1 MPVDLTASS
10 GRGVRPRVRPER
22 SLADIATHLRV
33 EAPVEGGPTVTGL
46 SLNTQRVES
55 GDLFLALPG
64 ARAHGIDFAGEAVQL
79 GAVAILTDPEGASRA
94 PAGIPVL
101 AVDHPRDR
109 MAALSSWFYDH
120 PSNAFVTVGITGTQ
134 GKTTTTYLAEAAL
147 GSRKAGLV
155 GTIGTRIAR
164 EPVGSALT
172 TPEAP
177 ELQALFAVM
186 REQQVEACVMEVSSH
201 AVVQGRVDGF
211 QFDTCVFLNLGRD
224 HLDFHVTLEDYFLAK
239 AALFTPE
246 RTEQAVVNI
255 DDDHGRALVDLIGTK
270 LPVTTFSTAGRPADW
285 QAVNIR
291 PNRSGTELDVLRS
304 DGPSLLLTVPL
315 PGAFNVSNALAAL
328 AALASTGF
336 DPDELAAGIAES
348 SGVPGRMERIERG
361 QDFAAL
367 VDYAHKPDAVTAVL
381 SALRPVTA
389 GRLIVVL
396 GAGGDRDH
404 GKRPL
409 MGAAAASIADL
420 VIVTDDNPRSEN
432 PAAIRAAVLDG
443 ASLGP
448 GATIEIGD
456 RREAIAHA
464 VSVALRG
471 DTVVVAGKGHER
483 GQEIDGVVHPFDDRE
498 VLASALDERF
508 GVTA

>member
-1 MPVDLTASS
+1 
-10 GRGVRPRVRPER
+10 
-22 SLADIATHLRV
+22 
-33 EAPVEGGPTVTGL
+33 
-46 SLNTQRVES
+46 
-55 GDLFLALPG
+55 
-64 ARAHGIDFAGEAVQL
+64 
-79 GAVAILTDPEGASRA
+79 
-94 PAGIPVL
+94 
-101 AVDHPRDR
+101 
-109 MAALSSWFYDH
+109 
-120 PSNAFVTVGITGTQ
+120 
-134 GKTTTTYLAEAAL
+134 
-147 GSRKAGLV
+147 
-155 GTIGTRIAR
+155 
-164 EPVGSALT
+164 
-172 TPEAP
+172 
-177 ELQALFAVM
+177 
-186 REQQVEACVMEVSSH
+186 
-201 AVVQGRVDGF
+201 
-211 QFDTCVFLNLGRD
+211 
-224 HLDFHVTLEDYFLAK
+224 
-239 AALFTPE
+239 
-246 RTEQAVVNI
+246 VNI

-270 LPVTTFSTAGRPADW
+270 LPVKTFSTAGRPADW

-304 DGPSLLLTVPL
+304 DGASLPLTVPL
-315 PGAFNVSNALAAL
+315 PGAFNVSNAVAAL
-328 AALASTGF
+328 AALASSGF

-432 PAAIRAAVLDG
+432 PAAIRAALLDG
-443 ASLGP
+443 ASPGP

-464 VSVALRG
+464 VSVAHRG

-498 VLASALDERF
+498 VLASALDERL
-508 GVTA
+508 GATP